1 MNALLK
7 QAMAEV
13 ERLSEADQ
21 ESIANLILEE
31 IKDERRWDASFAA
44 SQDQLGELVRRAQA
58 EVAEEGAL
66 QFDPSDRP
74 A

>member
-66 QFDPSDRP
+66 LFDPSDRP